1 MPASFPVCPR
11 APAGQIRHVPRLSP
25 ALAFF
30 LGAAASALGGG
41 DDMARFSEVS
51 IKPATA
57 FIYVATVTLTIQ
69 PFVRHK
75 AIYSSTYSARVFPYF
90 YTEKGRIWINVPDDA
105 LHRVANGE
113 AIDFTGRA
121 VNDSGDER
129 RVAGRAVPT
138 GVSLGTIQ
146 VRVFVTRRIS
156 INCDTTYEFVG
167 PADPPSP
174 VTPR

>member
-1 MPASFPVCPR
+1 
-11 APAGQIRHVPRLSP
+11 
-25 ALAFF
+25 
-30 LGAAASALGGG
+30 
-41 DDMARFSEVS
+41 MARFSEVS

-57 FIYVATVTLTIQ
+57 FLYVATVSLTIQ

-105 LHRVANGE
+105 LRRVANGE

-138 GVSLGTIQ
+138 ATSLGTIQ

-156 INCDTTYEFVG
+156 ISCDTTYEFVG
-167 PADPPSP
+167 PADPPPP